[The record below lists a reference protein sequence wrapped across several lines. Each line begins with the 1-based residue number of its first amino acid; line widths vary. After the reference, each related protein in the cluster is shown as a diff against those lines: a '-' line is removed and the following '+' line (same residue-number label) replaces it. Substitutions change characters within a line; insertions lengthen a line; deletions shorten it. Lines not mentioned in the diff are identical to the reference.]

1 MKAPGHLAVI
11 LILAIVVFQAFAF
24 PYKGLT
30 HAFLRLVKNSS
41 LTSERDGESS
51 FRKKP
56 LRRGGCSSFGHS
68 CFGGHG
74 KRSEDYFSQI
84 RRFQKVSP
92 STDIIRQLLKAY
104 HSSSPSLLE

>member
-1 MKAPGHLAVI
+1 MKSSGHLAVV
-11 LILAIVVFQAFAF
+11 LILLIVVFQAFAF
-24 PYKGLT
+24 PYKG
-30 HAFLRLVKNSS
+30 
-41 LTSERDGESS
+41 ERDGESS

-74 KRSEDYFSQI
+74 KRSEDYLSQI